1 MRFIPTNPVVFVL
14 IIIAFFVTGML
25 FGKMFGKMLGKTEK
39 FDPDMIDPDMTVGE
53 FNTPKNMAKGPKV
66 LHAVPE
72 NRGVVSHDEWCR
84 KFNC

>member
-25 FGKMFGKMLGKTEK
+25 FGKMFGKTEK